1 MAMLAPSGG
10 GQAQMVLCGM
20 VVNPD
25 GTVAGAGPVGQ
36 LPPGTI
42 PAGTLPPGTLA
53 PNAAFPGT
61 SQSALDPAT
70 IAAWGAATLMHG
82 MAKGANGKG
91 GMQMMQQPQQFQ
103 GQPQQFQGQP
113 QQFQGQPGFSQ
124 SFSTH
129 GKGAGGRNRGPDL
142 RTESDWESLG
152 RQRQTGVSEVP
163 KNNSE
168 GQNFQQ
174 NFGRNFS
181 NFSSEGFQQEKG
193 GGFSTFQTNTPAF
206 SKGSG
211 KTSGKSTEPKV
222 KGRYSQPF
230 ADPTSEDDWALLGR
244 QRENPEVPIKPF
256 ARSIHSI
263 VEEEADEAREDEVDE
278 DWNKL
283 FESKGK
289 GNETSKVFDSATLKE
304 LKLKVEKP
312 VMTDMDRDADKD
324 WAMPVPEEDL
334 EWISAAAKAAEA
346 ALEEEKPI
354 PVLGTREAI
363 ALAQRE
369 AEERYF
375 ASERLA
381 RRQQSRLEEEE
392 PRNADEARHDVR
404 AEEFREQQA
413 SEAKQERQ
421 LQIEE
426 MKRQD
431 QRIVE
436 REAKLAG
443 RDGAPKMSWAAAR
456 ASRNSQG
463 SQGSGGSTAL
473 SASDPGS
480 YREQQAALARA
491 ERERELKLIASLH
504 ERDAEREARIMSRPT
519 GGS

>member
-1 MAMLAPSGG
+1 MAMMAPSGG

-53 PNAAFPGT
+53 PHAQFPGT

-70 IAAWGAATLMHG
+70 IAAWGAATMMHG
-82 MAKGANGKG
+82 MGKCASGKG
-91 GMQMMQQPQQFQ
+91 GMPVMQQPQH
-103 GQPQQFQGQP
+103 
-113 QQFQGQPGFSQ
+113 FQGQPGFSQ
-124 SFSTH
+124 SFATP
-129 GKGAGGRNRGPDL
+129 GKGAAMGGRNRGSDQ
-142 RTESDWESLG
+142 RTDSDWESLG
-152 RQRQTGVSEVP
+152 RQRHTGVSEVP
-163 KNNSE
+163 KPNFE

-174 NFGRNFS
+174 NFGRNFT
-181 NFSSEGFQQEKG
+181 NFSSEGSQQGKG
-193 GGFSTFQTNTPAF
+193 QSKGRGFSTFQTNTPAF
-206 SKGSG
+206 TNGSG
-211 KTSGKSTEPKV
+211 QTPEPKAQ
-222 KGRYSQPF
+222 GRYSQPF

-244 QRENPEVPIKPF
+244 QRENPEVPMKPV

-263 VEEEADEAREDEVDE
+263 TEEDADEAKEDEIDE

-289 GNETSKVFDSATLKE
+289 GNETSKVFDSATLRD

-312 VMTDMDRDADKD
+312 VMTDMDRDADTD

-346 ALEEEKPI
+346 ALVEEKPI

-375 ASERLA
+375 ATERLS
-381 RRQQSRLEEEE
+381 RRQQSWKEEE
-392 PRNADEARHDVR
+392 PRNADEARHSTR
-404 AEEFREQQA
+404 SEEFRELQA

-421 LQIEE
+421 REIEE

-431 QRIVE
+431 QRVVE
-436 REAKLAG
+436 REAKLAS
-443 RDGAPKMSWAAAR
+443 RAGAPKMSWAAAR
-456 ASRNSQG
+456 ASR
-463 SQGSGGSTAL
+463 QGSGGSIGTGGSIGSGGSIA
-473 SASDPGS
+473 SPASDPDS
-480 YREQQAALARA
+480 YRVQQAALARA